1 MSGAHIIQYLY
12 LRENFKNFQPK
23 LFPTSTN
30 HPIYFYLAAIR
41 RGSNKKQTTFQITK
55 YFPSA
60 KEGTNVASN
69 EMPSHFAGA
78 YTHSGKAK
86 WNLLFLEMSQGKA
99 NWYDSK
105 PKFPPERKRQE

>member
-1 MSGAHIIQYLY
+1 MSGAHIIQHLF
-12 LRENFKNFQPK
+12 LREKFKNFQPK

-30 HPIYFYLAAIR
+30 HLIYFYLASHR

-60 KEGTNVASN
+60 KEGTKVTSN
-69 EMPSHFAGA
+69 EMPSPFAGA

-86 WNLLFLEMSQGKA
+86 RNLFFLEMSQGKA
-99 NWYDSK
+99 IWYDSK
-105 PKFPPERKRQE
+105 HKFPPECKREE